1 MWGLSHAWGWAL
13 APAFNLDS
21 FLTSVDP
28 RLLEDA
34 EGRRLVS
41 RLSPLWFALI
51 YLPHHLKNPDT
62 GEITFAE
69 LHLDLIEHARTWL
82 RPDAEPLSGR
92 DGYVAPRE
100 CGKSTWLFTIL
111 PLWAAA
117 HGHKRFCAAFA
128 DSGSQAE
135 MHLKTFTGELE
146 SNQLLRN
153 DFPDL
158 CTPAVR
164 PRGVTAADNRNLYMA
179 KSGFVF
185 SAKGIDSSTLG
196 MKVGN
201 ARPDLIILDDIEPT
215 ASNYSPYQKEQRLR
229 TIREAVFP
237 MNLRARVLIVGT
249 VSIPGSVI
257 DELVKAAKGENT
269 ASWIAEEKIRPH
281 YYPAI
286 LTDPETGTER
296 SIWSAKW
303 PLPYLQSMRH
313 ARSFQSQF
321 MNNVLAI
328 DGSYWTMDDFTYRSD
343 VPLTSQVLSIDPA
356 VTSKEKSDFTA
367 LAVVGHSVHAN
378 VSVVRA
384 VWNLKIP
391 PGAQLRERV
400 LSILDLYPETM
411 GVLIETNQGGEVWEE
426 ILHDLPVRLNAVHQS
441 AAKELRAERLLN
453 HYQFKRVVH
462 ERRLPQLE
470 EQMVAFPKGAHDDL
484 VDAVGTA
491 VEALRPRPKTSRGQI
506 RQASYM

>member
-1 MWGLSHAWGWAL
+1 MRRTSFDL
-13 APAFNLDS
+13 AR
-21 FLTSVDP
+21 FLCSVDQ
-28 RLLEDA
+28 RLLNDD
-34 EGRRLVS
+34 EGRRLVT
-41 RLSPLWFALI
+41 RLSPLWFALV
-51 YLPHHLKNPDT
+51 YLPHHLKDPET
-62 GEITFAE
+62 GQITFSE
-69 LHLDLIEHARTWL
+69 LHLDLVEHARTWL
-82 RPDAEPLSGR
+82 RPDREPLSGR

-117 HGHKRFCAAFA
+117 HGHRRFCAAFA

-146 SNQLLRN
+146 RNELLRH

-201 ARPDLIILDDIEPT
+201 ARPDLIILDDVEPT
-215 ASNYSPYQKEQRLR
+215 AANYSPYQKEQRLR

-237 MNLRARVLIVGT
+237 MNLRARVLLVGT
-249 VSIPGSVI
+249 VSIPGSII
-257 DELVKAAKGENT
+257 DELVKAAKGESVS
-269 ASWIAEEKIRPH
+269 SWIAEERVKPH

-286 LTDPETGTER
+286 LTDDKTGAER
-296 SIWSAKW
+296 SIWPAKW
-303 PLPYLQSMRH
+303 ALEYLQAIRH
-313 ARSFQSQF
+313 TRSFQSQF
-321 MNNVLAI
+321 MNNCLAV
-328 DGSYWTMDDFTYRSD
+328 DGTYWTMDDFTYRAD
-343 VPLTSQVLSIDPA
+343 VPLSSQVLSIDPA

-367 LAVVGHSVHAN
+367 LAVVGHSLREN

-411 GVLIETNQGGEVWEE
+411 GTLIETNQGGEVWHE
-426 ILHDLPVRLNAVHQS
+426 ILHDLPVRLNTVHQT

-484 VDAVGTA
+484 VDCVGTA
-491 VEALRPRPKTSRGQI
+491 VEALRPRPKRGTVNV
-506 RQASYM
+506 RSASYV